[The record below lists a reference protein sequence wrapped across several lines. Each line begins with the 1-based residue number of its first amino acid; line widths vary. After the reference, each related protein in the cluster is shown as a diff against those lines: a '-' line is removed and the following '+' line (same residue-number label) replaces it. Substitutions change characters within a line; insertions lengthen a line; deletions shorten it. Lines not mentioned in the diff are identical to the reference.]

1 MRGKLQNP
9 HENKLATKILVAI
22 LLLCTIGATVPLS
35 LGSTSAAP
43 ISQTNSNLDFFL
55 DENVYSNVLD
65 RITFLSNLGSRV
77 TGYEGNYR
85 AAQYII
91 DEFTKLGLS
100 VQVQKFNVTVPIDLG
115 SDITILEPITATIN
129 AHAVWPN
136 GVQPSPTKEL
146 EGPLVYVKGGSLSDF
161 DGKNITDSI
170 VLMEFNSSSNWL
182 YGVDLGAKAVIFIEP
197 SDSSSSESLKKF
209 VEAPVYFPKLF
220 VKRDDGQR
228 LKNLVQNSQSEV
240 RVKINLRME
249 WRTVETQNIIATLNG
264 TGNPGDVVVLTSHY
278 DSWSVVPAISY
289 GASDAAGVS
298 WLIELARYFSV
309 NKPVR
314 SLWFVAFS
322 AHWQAMAG
330 EREFVDEMFFSD
342 QVQSGSVKPW
352 VFIGLGPFSGDSSN
366 IQLLDTSFYAGSCSS
381 ELITSDRFTWI
392 QRRITQSY
400 LLNSELRLTVEEL
413 TGRNLDPTLLVEE
426 RLSTTSMWWGT
437 IQQPIMLESEIPLTA
452 GCVSFNILSSPAST
466 YSKYIGSPVNDLGLI
481 DIENL
486 KPQFLVSGFIV
497 SSILNDNEW
506 SLSWA
511 SVKPVRSVYVGSSI
525 IASQNAGFITLNG
538 KVLFFNNSLG
548 WYDPIS
554 NALVQVQMTTM
565 NNPLAKIITM
575 ADENGSFQIR
585 GITPYTLTYNK
596 GGWETKAWIIDKETG
611 NILYAPDLGV
621 QGGRVFAST
630 IFPMSHPAQVSAV
643 VAELRAITVLG
654 LLDPRYDR
662 PLMVL
667 DPRFNSLVSTDIFVS
682 VSGFI
687 RPIEFSSKSDL
698 LTYGAYYNPWETVG
712 MVFVPPSSKSVILL
726 KIGGTGASS
735 LSWPT
740 FLTNSTD
747 EEPEGAG
754 VSISNDSITI
764 PFSIYAFAS
773 DMFRATKSRYEKLT
787 AYNVRSL
794 SIEKA
799 LDESQK
805 NLALAESLF
814 DSKNYSEAYGYATLS
829 YSWSTRAYNEV
840 MAIINEAGT
849 SITILFILAIIVSFV
864 VERILVQAT
873 KGLVRLLFIVG
884 FTVLSIITM
893 SLIHPAYT
901 VMSNAIVANIG
912 SVLMIM
918 FVISL
923 GILAI
928 EAEKMSKAL
937 SVRYLG
943 KHGIEKARLGVIALA
958 SSISANFIRKHRLRA
973 VLTFLTVFIVSTA
986 ITSITCMAPYIG
998 VKISPKS
1005 LGTLDLLY
1013 PTQLFLKNG
1022 QGLPQNDI
1030 YSAQVVEVL
1039 NQVLKDKFVILPRV
1053 VYYPQT
1059 IFRYGVYQGISSQ
1072 TQTSYIRAIL
1082 GVSPAESVFQQNLTS
1097 GRFFAEDDFLTC
1109 ILSSAQADALNVE
1122 VGDKISTGSYELV
1135 VVGIFDESALSQLRE
1150 PNGLQFGVP
1159 DPSYNSYIA
1168 KDMAQPLDPG
1178 ATIPLLSWELV
1189 LVVPQRFAFSLGG
1202 FVQSIVAV
1210 PVSFEITSGEIQEIA
1225 SNLVLTLDLNISFVV
1240 NGLIFSAS
1248 RLPLYVTFGF
1258 ESLMVLVVIAALN
1271 IAVTILSS
1279 IRERNREIQVFA
1291 VTGLTPL
1298 GSMSMFILESEI
1310 YAVVGG
1316 FLGYFAGF
1324 GLNTAFRNFGLLPS
1338 EIPFNHISSTTML
1351 TIVIIL
1357 VVSFVT
1363 SLWPSF
1369 SASKSV
1375 TPSLLRKWEFTTEPG
1390 QDDWEI
1396 PIPSR
1401 ASSREEAISILRF
1414 LKEFFDGAGNVGHM
1428 FMITETKN
1436 VMVEDATL
1444 KLVIRQAPYELLI
1457 LSDVEIR
1464 FVADTEGYSTQVYLK
1479 RTSGDRKA
1487 WIVSSYYFVDSMRK
1501 QLLLWRSLDVAD
1513 RRRFL
1518 ND

>member
-1 MRGKLQNP
+1 MRGKLQKP
-9 HENKLATKILVAI
+9 HDGRLATKILVAA
-22 LLLCTIGATVPLS
+22 LLLCAIGAMMPLS
-35 LGSTSAAP
+35 TDPASASS

-55 DENVYSNVLD
+55 DDDVYSNVLD
-65 RITFLSNLGSRV
+65 RIAFLSSLGSRV
-77 TGYEGNYR
+77 TGYEGNYL

-91 DEFTKLGLS
+91 DEFTKLGLG

-115 SDITILEPITATIN
+115 SDITILAPITTTID
-129 AHAVWPN
+129 AYAIWPN
-136 GVQPSPTKEL
+136 GVQPSPAVNL
-146 EGPLVYVKGGSLSDF
+146 EGPLVYVKGDSLSDF
-161 DGKNITDSI
+161 DGKTLTGSI

-182 YGVDLGAKAVIFIEP
+182 YSVDLGAKAIIFIEP
-197 SDSSSSESLKKF
+197 SDSSCNENMEKF
-209 VEAPVYFPKLF
+209 IDAPLYFPRLF
-220 VKRDDGQR
+220 VTKDEGQMLRD
-228 LKNLVQNSQSEV
+228 LVQNSQPEV

-249 WRTVETQNIIATLNG
+249 WRTVETQNIVATLNG
-264 TGNPGDVVVLTSHY
+264 TGDPGDVVVVTSHY

-298 WLIELARYFSV
+298 WLIELAKYLSENR
-309 NKPVR
+309 PVR
-314 SLWFVAFS
+314 SVWFVAFS
-322 AHWQAMAG
+322 GHWEAMAG
-330 EREFVDEMFFSD
+330 EREFVDEFFFSD
-342 QVQSGSVKPW
+342 QVQSGAVKPW
-352 VFIGLGPFSGDSSN
+352 VFVGLGPFSGDSSN
-366 IQLLDTSFYAGSCSS
+366 VQLLDTSFYAGSCSS

-392 QRRITQSY
+392 QRRITQTY
-400 LLNSELRLTVEEL
+400 LLDSDLGQTLEEL
-413 TGRNLDPTLLVEE
+413 TGRSLSPTQLVEE

-437 IQQPIMLESEIPLTA
+437 TQQPIMLESEIPLTA
-452 GCVSFNILSSPAST
+452 GCVAFNILSSPVST
-466 YSKYIGSPVNDLGLI
+466 YYKYIGSPLNDLEHV
-481 DIENL
+481 DVETL
-486 KPQFLVSGFIV
+486 KPQLLVSGFIV
-497 SSILNDNEW
+497 SSILNDDEW
-506 SLSWA
+506 SLSWN

-538 KVLFFNNSLG
+538 RVLFFNNNLG
-548 WYDPIS
+548 WYGSIP

-565 NNPLAKIITM
+565 NNPLAKIITV

-585 GITPYTLTYNK
+585 GITPYTLTFNK
-596 GGWETKAWIIDKETG
+596 GGWEVKAWIIDKETG
-611 NILYAPDLGV
+611 NIIYAPDLGV
-621 QGGRVFAST
+621 QGGRVFSST
-630 IFPMSHPAQVSAV
+630 IYPMGHPAQISAV
-643 VAELRAITVLG
+643 VAELRAVAVLD

-667 DPRFNSLVSTDIFVS
+667 DGRFGSLVSTDLYVS
-682 VSGFI
+682 TSGYL
-687 RPIEFSSKSDL
+687 RPVDFSSKSDL
-698 LTYGAYYNPWETVG
+698 LTYGVYYDPWETVG
-712 MVFVPPSSKSVILL
+712 VVFVPPYSESAILL

-735 LSWPT
+735 LSWPM
-740 FLTNSTD
+740 FLTNSSD
-747 EEPEGAG
+747 EEPEGVG
-754 VSISNDSITI
+754 VAVFNESITI
-764 PFSIYAFAS
+764 PFSIFTFAS
-773 DMFRATKSRYEKLT
+773 DMFRATQFRYEKLT
-787 AYNVRSL
+787 SFNVRSL

-814 DSKNYSEAYGYATLS
+814 ASKNYSGAYGYATLS

-840 MAIINEAGT
+840 MAIVNEAGT

-864 VERILVQAT
+864 VERILVQAK

-884 FTVLSIITM
+884 FTLLSIVIM
-893 SLIHPAYT
+893 SVIHPAFT
-901 VMSNAIVANIG
+901 VMSNAIIANIG

-943 KHGIEKARLGVIALA
+943 KHSIEKARLGVIALA

-1005 LGTLDLLY
+1005 LGTLNLIY

-1030 YSAQVVEVL
+1030 YSEQVVDVL
-1039 NQVLKDKFVILPRV
+1039 AQVLKDKFVVLPKV

-1059 IFRYGVYQGISSQ
+1059 VFRYGVYQSISST
-1072 TQTSYIRAIL
+1072 TQTSYIRAFL
-1082 GVSPAESVFQQNLTS
+1082 GVSTAESVFQQNLTS
-1097 GRFFAEDDFLTC
+1097 GRFFTEDDYLAC
-1109 ILSSAQADALNVE
+1109 VLSSAQAEALNVE
-1122 VGDKISTGSYELV
+1122 VGDKVNAGSFELV
-1135 VVGIFDESALSQLRE
+1135 VVGIYDESALSQLRE
-1150 PNGLQFGVP
+1150 PNGLQFGVL

-1168 KDMAQPLDPG
+1168 KDMAQPLTPG
-1178 ATIPLLSWELV
+1178 ATIPTLSWNLV
-1189 LVVPQRFAFSLGG
+1189 LVVPQRLAFSLGG
-1202 FVQSIVAV
+1202 FVQSITAV
-1210 PVSFEITSGEIQEIA
+1210 PVSPDISSSEIQQIA
-1225 SNLVLTLDLNISFVV
+1225 SNLALILDLNISFVV
-1240 NGLIFSAS
+1240 NGVIYSAS

-1298 GSMSMFILESEI
+1298 GSMTMFILESEI
-1310 YAVVGG
+1310 YAVIGG

-1324 GLNTAFRNFGLLPS
+1324 GLNTAFRNFGMLPS

-1375 TPSLLRKWEFTTEPG
+1375 TPSLLRKWEFTTKPG
-1390 QDDWEI
+1390 QDDWDI

-1401 ASSREEAISILRF
+1401 ASSREEAVGILRF

-1428 FMITETKN
+1428 FLINETRD
-1436 VMVEDATL
+1436 VTAEDMTL
-1444 KLVIRQAPYELLI
+1444 RLIIRQAPYELLI

-1464 FVADTEGYSTQVYLK
+1464 FVADTEGYTTQVYLK

-1487 WIVSSYYFVDSMRK
+1487 WIVSSYYFVDSLRK
-1501 QLLLWRSLDVAD
+1501 QLLLWRSLAVAD
-1513 RRRFL
+1513 RRRFV

>member
-1 MRGKLQNP
+1 ML
-9 HENKLATKILVAI
+9 NKNALATKLIVVM
-22 LLLCTIGATVPLS
+22 LLLCAVGASVPLS
-35 LGSTSAAP
+35 LDSTSASQ

-65 RITFLSNLGSRV
+65 RISYLSSLGSRV

-85 AAQYII
+85 AAQYIV
-91 DEFTKLGLS
+91 DEFSQLGLN

-115 SDITILEPITATIN
+115 SDITILSPITATIN
-129 AHAVWPN
+129 AYAVWPN
-136 GVQPSPTKEL
+136 GVQPSPVKDL
-146 EGPLVYVKGGSLSDF
+146 EGPLVYVRGDSLSDF
-161 DGKNITDSI
+161 DGKTLEGSI
-170 VLMEFNSSSNWL
+170 VLMEFNSGSNWL
-182 YGVDLGAKAVIFIEP
+182 YCLDFGAKAVIFIEP
-197 SDSSSSESLKKF
+197 SDSSCAESLQKF
-209 VEAPVYFPKLF
+209 VDAPVYFPKLY
-220 VKRDDGQR
+220 VKSDEGER
-228 LKNLVQNSQSEV
+228 LRNLVQGSQSEV
-240 RVKINLRME
+240 RVKINSRME
-249 WRTVETQNIIATLNG
+249 WRTVEAQNVIATLNG
-264 TGNPGDVVVLTSHY
+264 TGNAGDVVVVTSHY

-298 WLIELARYFSV
+298 WLIELARYLSV

-314 SLWFVAFS
+314 SVWFVAFS

-342 QVQSGSVKPW
+342 QVQSGAVKPW
-352 VFIGLGPFSGDSSN
+352 VFVGLGPFSSDSSN

-400 LLNSELRLTVEEL
+400 LLNNELGTALGEL
-413 TGRNLDPTLLVEE
+413 TGSSLDPTQMVEE

-437 IQQPIMLESEIPLTA
+437 TQQPIMLECEIPLSA
-452 GCVSFNILSSPAST
+452 GCVAFNILSSPVSA
-466 YSKYIGSPVNDLGLI
+466 YSKFIGSPI
-481 DIENL
+481 DDQGFVDVESL
-486 KPQFLVSGFIV
+486 KPQFLVSSSIV
-497 SSILNDNEW
+497 SSILNDDEW

-511 SVKPVRSVYVGSSI
+511 AVKPVRSLYVGSSI

-538 KVLFFNNSLG
+538 RVLFFNNSLG
-548 WYDPIS
+548 WYESIS

-585 GITPYTLTYNK
+585 GITPYTLTFNK
-596 GGWETKAWIIDKETG
+596 GGWEAKAWIIDKETG

-621 QGGRVFAST
+621 QGGRVFSST
-630 IFPMSHPAQVSAV
+630 IFPMGHPAQVSVV
-643 VAELRAITVLG
+643 VAELRAITVLD

-662 PLMVL
+662 PLMTL
-667 DPRFNSLVSTDIFVS
+667 DSRFLSLVSTDLYVS
-682 VSGFI
+682 TSGYI
-687 RPIEFSSKSDL
+687 RPVDFSSKSDL
-698 LTYGAYYNPWETVG
+698 LTYSVYYNPWETVG
-712 MVFVPPSSKSVILL
+712 VVFVPPFSDSAILL
-726 KIGGTGASS
+726 KIGGTGSSS
-735 LSWPT
+735 LSWPM
-740 FLTNSTD
+740 FVTNSTD
-747 EEPEGAG
+747 EEPEGVG
-754 VSISNDSITI
+754 VSMANDSVTI

-773 DMFRATKSRYEKLT
+773 DMFRATQFRYEKLV

-799 LDESQK
+799 LEESQK
-805 NLALAESLF
+805 NLALAESLYS
-814 DSKNYSEAYGYATLS
+814 SKNYSEAYGYAALS
-829 YSWSTRAYNEV
+829 YSWSTRAYNEA

-864 VERILVQAT
+864 VERILVQAK
-873 KGLVRLLFIVG
+873 KGFVRLLFIVG
-884 FTVLSIITM
+884 FTLLSIITM

-901 VMSNAIVANIG
+901 IMSNAMVANIG
-912 SVLMIM
+912 SILMIM

-928 EAEKMSKAL
+928 ETEKMSKAL

-943 KHGIEKARLGVIALA
+943 KHSIEKARLGVVALA

-973 VLTFLTVFIVSTA
+973 ILTFLTVFIVSTA
-986 ITSITCMAPYIG
+986 ITSITCMAPFIG

-1005 LGTLDLLY
+1005 LGTIDLLY

-1039 NQVLKDKFVILPRV
+1039 SQVLKGKFVILPRV

-1059 IFRYGVYQGISSQ
+1059 VFRYGVYQQVSSQ
-1072 TQTSYIRAIL
+1072 TQTSTIRAIL
-1082 GVSPAESVFQQNLTS
+1082 GVSPEESVFQQNLTS
-1097 GRFFAEDDFLTC
+1097 GRFFAEDDFQVC
-1109 ILSSAQADALNVE
+1109 ILSSAQADALNVN
-1122 VGDKISTGSYELV
+1122 VGDTISVGSNELV
-1135 VVGIFDESALSQLRE
+1135 VVGIFDESSLSQLRD

-1168 KDMAQPLDPG
+1168 KDMAQPLNPG
-1178 ATIPLLSWELV
+1178 STIPLLSWGLV
-1189 LVVPQRFAFSLGG
+1189 LVVPQRYAFSLGG

-1210 PVSFEITSGEIQEIA
+1210 PVSSEITGSNIQEVA
-1225 SNLVLTLDLNISFVV
+1225 SNLALTLDLSVSFVV
-1240 NGLIFSAS
+1240 DGQISSAS
-1248 RLPLYVTFGF
+1248 RLPSYVTFGF
-1258 ESLMVLVVIAALN
+1258 ESLMVLVAIAALN

-1298 GSMSMFILESEI
+1298 GSMTMFILESEI

-1324 GLNTAFRNFGLLPS
+1324 GLNSAFRTFGLLPS

-1375 TPSLLRKWEFTTEPG
+1375 TPSLLRKWEFTTKPG

-1401 ASSREEAISILRF
+1401 ASSREEAVSILRF

-1428 FMITETKN
+1428 FMINETKD
-1436 VMVEDATL
+1436 VTAEDMTL
-1444 KLVIRQAPYELLI
+1444 RLVIRQAPYELLI
-1457 LSDVEIR
+1457 LSDVDIR
-1464 FVADTEGYSTQVYLK
+1464 FVADTEGYTTQVYLK

-1487 WIVSSYYFVDSMRK
+1487 WIVSSYYFVDSLRK

-1513 RRRFL
+1513 RRRFV